1 MRAGTTGTMQRVRL
15 GGDRK
20 VAVEDVEMPAALG
33 DQVVVRVR
41 ASALCGSDLQ
51 GLYRPEQGSRFTPGH
66 EIAGE
71 VVAVDRAVRVKVGD
85 RVALH
90 APVGCGAC
98 SFCRRGAMI
107 MCSAGTTLGFSRD
120 GGDAGYVLVP
130 ERACLPLPGSVSFEV
145 AALIGDGV
153 GTPYRALTKAGGIR
167 ADQSLGI
174 FGLGPVGLGA
184 AMLGVHFGAKVIGVD
199 VNPGR
204 LALAKE
210 LGVDHLVDA
219 SGSDVVA
226 SVRELT
232 RGPGVD
238 VAMECAGNDVT
249 LRFALDSCRRFGR
262 IALVGEHHTGVATI
276 DPSRHFLGGE
286 LTMTGTRYYHLSDY
300 EQILALLED
309 GLRPER
315 MVTHRF
321 PLSDAPHAFALFD
334 AGTTAKTLL
343 LP

>member
-1 MRAGTTGTMQRVRL
+1 MSATTMRRVRL
-15 GGDRK
+15 SGNRQADVEE
-20 VAVEDVEMPAALG
+20 VAVPGPRG

-41 ASALCGSDLQ
+41 ASALCGSDLH

-71 VVAVDRAVRVKVGD
+71 VVATDQAVRARVGD

-90 APVGCGAC
+90 APVGCGEC

-107 MCSAGTTLGFSRD
+107 MCPAGSTLGFSRD
-120 GGDAGYVLVP
+120 GGDAEYVLAP
-130 ERACLPLPGSVSFEV
+130 ERVCLPLPSSVSFEV
-145 AALIGDGV
+145 GALIGDGV
-153 GTPYRALTKAGGIR
+153 GTPYRALMKAGGIR
-167 ADQSLGI
+167 ADQALGI

-184 AMLGVHFGAKVIGVD
+184 AMLGVRFGARVIGVD
-199 VNPGR
+199 VNAGR

-210 LGVDHLVDA
+210 LGVGHLVDA
-219 SGSDVVA
+219 SSTDVVA

-232 RGPGVD
+232 RGVGLD
-238 VAMECAGNDVT
+238 VAMECAGNDVA
-249 LRFALDSCRRFGR
+249 LRYALDSCRHFGH
-262 IALVGEHHTGVATI
+262 IALVGEHREGVATI
-276 DPSRHFLGGE
+276 DPSRHFLGRE

-300 EQILALLED
+300 EEILALIGD

-321 PLSDAPHAFALFD
+321 SLTEAPRAFALFD
-334 AGTTAKTLL
+334 AGGTAKTLL
-343 LP
+343 VA

>member
-1 MRAGTTGTMQRVRL
+1 
-15 GGDRK
+15 
-20 VAVEDVEMPAALG
+20 
-33 DQVVVRVR
+33 
-41 ASALCGSDLQ
+41 
-51 GLYRPEQGSRFTPGH
+51 
-66 EIAGE
+66 
-71 VVAVDRAVRVKVGD
+71 
-85 RVALH
+85 
-90 APVGCGAC
+90 
-98 SFCRRGAMI
+98 
-107 MCSAGTTLGFSRD
+107 MCSAGGTLGFSRD
-120 GGDAGYVLVP
+120 GGDAEYVLVP
-130 ERACLPLPGSVSFEV
+130 ERACLPLPGAVSFEV

-184 AMLGVHFGAKVIGVD
+184 AMLGAHFGAKVIGVD
-199 VNPGR
+199 VNGGR

-210 LGVDHLVDA
+210 LGATHVVDA
-219 SGSDVVA
+219 SSTDVVA

-232 RGPGVD
+232 RGAGLD

-249 LRFALDSCRRFGR
+249 LRYALDSCRHFGH
-262 IALVGEHHTGVATI
+262 IALVGEHHKGVATI

-309 GLRPER
+309 GLCPER

-321 PLSDAPHAFALFD
+321 PLSDAPQAFSLFD
-334 AGTTAKTLL
+334 AGNTAKTLL
-343 LP
+343 IP